1 MTIRGNIKKQA
12 DIVSRGKSKSAFNRR
27 QLKLTAVFCLKLDK
41 INPTC
46 PGCGEE
52 HLYWQVGLTDE
63 EQAILDTHTEEHK
76 GESSIVSLMSPP
88 GLIIT
93 RRLKC
98 GLCGTEFEARCAI
111 YKEDEVGYTHPDM
124 IPGCQ
129 MGEKP
134 VF

>member
-1 MTIRGNIKKQA
+1 MQR
-12 DIVSRGKSKSAFNRR
+12 
-27 QLKLTAVFCLKLDK
+27 LYK

-63 EQAILDTHTEEHK
+63 EQAILDTHTEEH
-76 GESSIVSLMSPP
+76 
-88 GLIIT
+88 
-93 RRLKC
+93 
-98 GLCGTEFEARCAI
+98 
-111 YKEDEVGYTHPDM
+111 PDM

>member
-1 MTIRGNIKKQA
+1 MQR
-12 DIVSRGKSKSAFNRR
+12 
-27 QLKLTAVFCLKLDK
+27 LYK

-63 EQAILDTHTEEHK
+63 EQHK

>member
-1 MTIRGNIKKQA
+1 MQR
-12 DIVSRGKSKSAFNRR
+12 
-27 QLKLTAVFCLKLDK
+27 LYK

-98 GLCGTEFEARCAI
+98 GCAEQNLKHDVQFTKKMRSATLTLI
-111 YKEDEVGYTHPDM
+111 
-124 IPGCQ
+124 
-129 MGEKP
+129 
-134 VF
+134 

>member
-1 MTIRGNIKKQA
+1 MQR
-12 DIVSRGKSKSAFNRR
+12 
-27 QLKLTAVFCLKLDK
+27 LYK

-52 HLYWQVGLTDE
+52 HLYWKIELTDE
-63 EQAILDTHTEEHK
+63 EQTILDKHTEEHK
-76 GESSIVSLMSPP
+76 GESPIVSLMSPP
-88 GLIIT
+88 GLIIK
-93 RRLKC
+93 RKLKC

-129 MGEKP
+129 VGEKP

>member
-1 MTIRGNIKKQA
+1 MQR
-12 DIVSRGKSKSAFNRR
+12 
-27 QLKLTAVFCLKLDK
+27 LYK

-98 GLCGTEFEARCAI
+98 GLCAEQNLKHDVQFTKKMRSATLTLI
-111 YKEDEVGYTHPDM
+111 
-124 IPGCQ
+124 
-129 MGEKP
+129 
-134 VF
+134 

>member
-1 MTIRGNIKKQA
+1 MQR
-12 DIVSRGKSKSAFNRR
+12 
-27 QLKLTAVFCLKLDK
+27 LYK

-52 HLYWQVGLTDE
+52 HLYWKIELTDE
-63 EQAILDTHTEEHK
+63 EQAILDKHTEEHK
-76 GESSIVSLMSPP
+76 GESPIVSLMSPP
-88 GLIIT
+88 GLIIK
-93 RRLKC
+93 RKLKC
-98 GLCGTEFEARCAI
+98 GLCRTEFEPYCAI

-129 MGEKP
+129 VGEKP

>member
-1 MTIRGNIKKQA
+1 MPWLR
-12 DIVSRGKSKSAFNRR
+12 RRAFI
-27 QLKLTAVFCLKLDK
+27 LAS
-41 INPTC
+41 
-46 PGCGEE
+46 
-52 HLYWQVGLTDE
+52 YE